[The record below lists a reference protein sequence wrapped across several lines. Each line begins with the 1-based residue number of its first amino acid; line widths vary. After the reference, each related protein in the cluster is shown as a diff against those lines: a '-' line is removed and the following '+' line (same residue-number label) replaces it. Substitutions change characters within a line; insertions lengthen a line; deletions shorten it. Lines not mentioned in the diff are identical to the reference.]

1 MSAEPHIVIVDDDAE
16 ICQLVR
22 QFLEPH
28 GFRVTAAADGHAMRE
43 ALAKDPA
50 DLVILDLMLPGE
62 DGLTL
67 CRQLRAAA
75 RTPIIFLSAV
85 NSEADR
91 VAGLEIG
98 ADDYLSKPFSTRE
111 LLARVRAV
119 LRRAGPGQ
127 AEPVSA
133 ADEEEAAPGSR
144 RLKFSG
150 WTLDTGRRQ
159 LVAPDGV
166 LVELSGGEY
175 ELLLA
180 LLRRPHI
187 VLSRDQ
193 LLDITRGRFSGPF
206 DRAIDMQVGRLRRKI
221 EADPKNPVLVKT
233 VRGGG
238 YVLASAVE
246 RR

>member
-1 MSAEPHIVIVDDDAE
+1 MTDEPHILIVDDDAE
-16 ICQLVR
+16 IGELVR

-28 GFRVTAAADGHAMRE
+28 GFRVTAAGDGQAMRD
-43 ALAKDPA
+43 ALAKGPA
-50 DLVILDLMLPGE
+50 DLVVLDLMLPGE
-62 DGLTL
+62 DGLAL
-67 CRQLRAAA
+67 CRQLRAAG
-75 RTPIIFLSAV
+75 RTPIIFLTAV

-91 VAGLEIG
+91 VVGLEMG

-119 LRRAGPGQ
+119 LRRAGPGS

-133 ADEEEAAPGSR
+133 ADEEEATPGNR

-150 WTLDTGRRQ
+150 WTFDIGRRQ

-180 LLRRPHI
+180 FLRRPHV
-187 VLSRDQ
+187 VLTRDQ
-193 LLDITRGRFSGPF
+193 LLDFTRGRAAGPF
-206 DRAIDMQVGRLRRKI
+206 DRAIDVQVGRLRRKI
-221 EADPKNPVLVKT
+221 EADPKNPTLIKT

-238 YVLASAVE
+238 YVLVSAVE